1 MSYAFPE
8 DLATQVLERWETFV
22 ARHESPV
29 PPMPVEAD
37 LRHILATAFFA
48 SLEREEGRNLRFV
61 LCCAP
66 GVEILRDGLGEAV
79 PVVPLAPARPITVD
93 TLRAL
98 APAVSPDNAAILV
111 RCPRPGDAPGA
122 CEIIGVLHVGSNLA
136 RARMGRSFYYRPV
149 PFALM
154 IDVRD
159 AGELHVYQGG
169 VKLAAL
175 KAGRLHDHVAY
186 SALEFL
192 PITDILVRGEDAF
205 RPRIVTPDH
214 EPARETSDFEWM
226 ALLNTILCIVNGV
239 KAHQHGGT
247 VLLVAPG
254 SEHTLPIRAK
264 FTVDESR
271 SVLSDR
277 FVEFLNT
284 RHVLTEARLHRKRVG
299 ESTMP
304 DAALS
309 HLQNAAF
316 AAEESLA
323 DAADVVAGLTAID
336 GALVLTS
343 DLRIPGFGAE
353 IVLDAA
359 VPVTAYQVAGH
370 LARSGHGPV
379 VDSES
384 FGMRHRSALRCVG
397 VARATAAFVTSQD
410 GRVSFFWKQDGRV
423 LLKSNVNTANPNMI

>member
-1 MSYAFPE
+1 MYAFPD
-8 DLATQVLERWETFV
+8 DLAAQVIERWEHFV
-22 ARHESPV
+22 ARHDSPA
-29 PPMPVEAD
+29 PALPSPAD

-48 SLEREEGRNLRFV
+48 SLEREEGRSLRFV

-66 GVEILRDGLGEAV
+66 GIEVLRDGFGEAV
-79 PVVPLAPARPITVD
+79 PVVPLSPTRPISVEA
-93 TLRAL
+93 LRAL

-111 RCPRPGDAPGA
+111 RCPRADETAGP
-122 CEIIGVLHVGSNLA
+122 CEIAGVLHVGGNLA
-136 RARMGRSFYYRPV
+136 RARTGRSFYYRPA

-159 AGELHVYQGG
+159 AGELHIYQGG
-169 VKLAAL
+169 MKLASL
-175 KAGRLHDHVAY
+175 KAGRLHDQVAY

-192 PITDILVRGEDAF
+192 PITDLLARGEDAL
-205 RPRIVTPDH
+205 RPRIVAPDH
-214 EPARETSDFEWM
+214 EPARETSDFEWT

-239 KAHQHGGT
+239 KAHGHGGT

-254 SEHTLPIRAK
+254 SEATLPIRAK
-264 FTVDESR
+264 FSVDESR

-284 RHVLTEARLHRKRVG
+284 RHVLTEARLHRKRTG
-299 ESTMP
+299 ESTVP

-323 DAADVVAGLTAID
+323 DAADVVAGLTAVD

-359 VPVTAYQVAGH
+359 VPVTVYQAAARFSRAG
-370 LARSGHGPV
+370 LGPE

-397 VARATAAFVTSQD
+397 VAEATAAFVASQD

-423 LLKSNVNTANPNMI
+423 MLKTNVNTANPNMI

>member
-1 MSYAFPE
+1 MSYAFPD
-8 DLATQVLERWETFV
+8 DLTAQVIERWDTFV
-22 ARHESPV
+22 ARHESPA
-29 PPMPVEAD
+29 PPLPSAAH
-37 LRHILATAFFA
+37 LRHILATAFFT
-48 SLEREEGRNLRFV
+48 SLEREEGRSLRFV

-66 GVEILRDGLGEAV
+66 GVAVLRDGLGEAV
-79 PVVPLAPARPITVD
+79 PVVPLVPARPISVEA
-93 TLRAL
+93 LRAL
-98 APAVSPDNAAILV
+98 APAASPANAAILV
-111 RCPRPGDAPGA
+111 RCPRSGESGV
-122 CEIIGVLHVGSNLA
+122 CEIAGILHVGANLA
-136 RARMGRSFYYRPV
+136 RARMGRSFYYRPA

-154 IDVRD
+154 VDVRD
-159 AGELHVYQGG
+159 AGEIHVYQGG
-169 VKLAAL
+169 VELAVL
-175 KAGRLHDHVAY
+175 KAGRLHEQVAY

-192 PITDILVRGEDAF
+192 PINNILTRGEDAL
-205 RPRIVTPDH
+205 RPRIIAPEH
-214 EPARETSDFEWM
+214 EPPRETSDFEWTAM
-226 ALLNTILCIVNGV
+226 LNTILCIVNGV
-239 KAHQHGGT
+239 KAHGHGGT

-254 SEHTLPIRAK
+254 SEGTLPVRAK
-264 FTVDESR
+264 FSADGCR

-284 RHVLTEARLHRKRVG
+284 RHVFTEAGLHRKRIG
-299 ESTMP
+299 HSTVP

-316 AAEESLA
+316 EAEESLA

-343 DLRIPGFGAE
+343 DLRVHGFGAE

-359 VPVTAYQVAGH
+359 APVNAYQVRGH
-370 LARSGHGPV
+370 LARTGHGPE

-384 FGMRHRSALRCVG
+384 FGMRHRSAMRCVG
-397 VARATAAFVTSQD
+397 VAEATAAFVASQD